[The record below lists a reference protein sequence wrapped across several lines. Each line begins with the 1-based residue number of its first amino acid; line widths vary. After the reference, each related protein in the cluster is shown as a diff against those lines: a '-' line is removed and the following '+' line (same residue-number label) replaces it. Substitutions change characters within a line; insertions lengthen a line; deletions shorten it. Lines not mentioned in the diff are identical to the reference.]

1 MDQTN
6 GMTQKTLFA
15 RQPIY
20 NRQLNVVGY
29 ELLCRDPQVDL
40 KTPEGQDQASTGVLM
55 NAFNNL
61 SISQVVGRNKAF
73 INFTENLLHAPP
85 LFGKQQLVI
94 EVLESVVAN
103 PKAMAA
109 IGQLRAQGYTVA
121 LDDFELSQNSAPLL
135 EYAQI
140 VKIDVLAL
148 TREQIASHVQQLKPL
163 GVQLLAE
170 KVEDKSMMEFCKK
183 LDFDLYQGY
192 FLAKPRNV
200 TGIDAQ
206 INKSVL
212 SRLLKA
218 LENPTTETKDLEII
232 IAHDPIVG
240 YKLLKLITSSSPGG
254 ARKVESIHEGINI
267 IGMDR
272 IRRWATLLSLASQ
285 TETPLELSSTA
296 LARARMCQLAGVKL
310 LGPELG
316 NSCFTA
322 GLFSTMDSFLNMPMD
337 AILEGLPLSFELN
350 EALLYHKGIMG
361 KLVAD
366 VIAYEQ
372 GRWDPT
378 TSRLPEG
385 SEQLLSEAYTESL
398 GWVTEALEEA
408 IFG

>member
-1 MDQTN
+1 MD
-6 GMTQKTLFA
+6 KT
-15 RQPIY
+15 
-20 NRQLNVVGY
+20 
-29 ELLCRDPQVDL
+29 E
-40 KTPEGQDQASTGVLM
+40 
-55 NAFNNL
+55 
-61 SISQVVGRNKAF
+61 
-73 INFTENLLHAPP
+73 
-85 LFGKQQLVI
+85 
-94 EVLESVVAN
+94 
-103 PKAMAA
+103 
-109 IGQLRAQGYTVA
+109 
-121 LDDFELSQNSAPLL
+121 
-135 EYAQI
+135 
-140 VKIDVLAL
+140 
-148 TREQIASHVQQLKPL
+148 
-163 GVQLLAE
+163 
-170 KVEDKSMMEFCKK
+170 
-183 LDFDLYQGY
+183 
-192 FLAKPRNV
+192 
-200 TGIDAQ
+200 
-206 INKSVL
+206 
-212 SRLLKA
+212 A